1 MKSIFTLLLA
11 IFFANSLYAQ
21 QTDISGVSSTSAPAF
36 TVLGISPTE
45 ISRPNN
51 WNKFQASLYQNLTG
65 NDGAAPKNFAMEFKP
80 YWLSNHQNFSYKD
93 YLEKEG
99 FSLRNLSLSIA
110 SAKAPYNKDTVQSL
124 GIGFRLPISF
134 ANKKRHLL
142 SQSLIAASNKL
153 KKQIT
158 WQSDFILYLNNFNGA
173 TVEDLQ
179 DDLESKVKNPAPG
192 NTLWT
197 NRNQIQAMLSDTLS
211 KALSSM
217 ATDTLDEA
225 KKLAVISVVGEYISS
240 YNEAPAAALSE
251 KIKEALTET
260 GNFQFSGALALAF
273 PTNQFNY
280 SRFSQAAV
288 WVDYTSKFGKTSPV
302 DGTAA
307 LRYVRTFATDSV
319 TSSSNFDLIYKLNF
333 AFGTSQKLAISAW
346 GVLRNKS
353 NNLPGIVVNNITYTA
368 IKNTWD
374 NKYGVDIAYKF
385 SNNIALSYSF
395 GKDYKNPS
403 GITTKGNQLISF
415 LNLFYSLN
423 AKLDNGNIK

>member
-1 MKSIFTLLLA
+1 MKGLYMLLMAML
-11 IFFANSLYAQ
+11 IANCLYAQ
-21 QTDISGVSSTSAPAF
+21 QTEISSVSSTSAPAF

-45 ISRPNN
+45 IARPNT

-80 YWLSNHQNFSYKD
+80 YWLSNHKNFTYKD

-110 SAKAPYNKDTVQSL
+110 SAKAPYQKDTTQSL
-124 GIGFRLPISF
+124 GFGFRLPISF
-134 ANKKRHLL
+134 ANKKRQIL
-142 SQSLIAASNKL
+142 SQSLTAESNAL

-158 WQSDFILYLNNFNGA
+158 WQSDFILYINNFSGA
-173 TVEDLQ
+173 TVEDLK
-179 DDLESKVKNPAPG
+179 DDIESKVKNHGAG
-192 NTLWT
+192 NPLWAY
-197 NRNQIQAMLSDTLS
+197 RSQIQTMLKDTLS

-217 ATDTLDEA
+217 ATDTLDA
-225 KKLAVISVVGEYISS
+225 TKKTAVISVVGDYISR
-240 YNEAPAAALSE
+240 YNEAPAAAMSG
-251 KIKEALTET
+251 KIKEALNET
-260 GNFQFSGALALAF
+260 GNLQFSGALALAF
-273 PTNQFNY
+273 PTNQFDY

-288 WVDYTSKFGKTSPV
+288 WLDYTSKFGKNSPV

-307 LRYVRTFATDSV
+307 LRYARTFTTDSV

-353 NNLPGIVVNNITYTA
+353 NDLPRIIVNNITYA
-368 IKNTWD
+368 AVKNTWD

-385 SNNIALSYSF
+385 SNNITLSYSF
-395 GKDYKNPS
+395 GKDYKHPS
-403 GITTKGNQLISF
+403 AATSKGNQLISF

-423 AKLDNGNIK
+423 TKLVDGNIK